1 MNEQLVLHVG
11 GMTCGGCENRVEKVL
26 GRLDGVR
33 SATADHRAGHVRVL
47 VDPAR
52 TPVDAVVEAIRTAG
66 YDVAASTAEEDR

>member
-1 MNEQLVLHVG
+1 MTEQLVLHVG

-33 SATADHRAGHVRVL
+33 SATADHRLGQVRVL